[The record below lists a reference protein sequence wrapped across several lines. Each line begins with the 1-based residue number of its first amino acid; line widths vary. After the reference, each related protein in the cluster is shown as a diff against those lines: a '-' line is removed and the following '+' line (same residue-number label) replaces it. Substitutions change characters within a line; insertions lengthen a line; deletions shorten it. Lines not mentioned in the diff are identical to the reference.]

1 MNFRFVRP
9 KNMGI
14 TRLKNIAVEQLVA
27 YIDWKFFFRTWRL
40 VGNYSGIETLCD
52 CTACCEKWLLQ
63 FSENERAQAHEAL
76 HLWRDAQALLQRL
89 TAEKLVNV
97 EAAVGLFP
105 AQSDGENIT
114 LHTENGDFLL
124 PMLRQQEPND
134 EGFCLSLADFVAN
147 YDFLGAFA
155 VAVHLVGEKNN
166 NDDYDSL
173 LLQSLLDRLAE
184 AAAEFLHERVRK
196 DLWGFAADEQLS
208 VDEMKRSLFVGIRPA
223 VGYPSLPDQS
233 LLFELARVL
242 PLNDLG
248 IELTENGAMCP
259 SSSVCGL
266 IFAHPA
272 ARYFRIGRIS
282 QEQLQDYARR
292 RAMSVEELSKF
303 ISAEIID

>member
-1 MNFRFVRP
+1 MDV
-9 KNMGI
+9 
-14 TRLKNIAVEQLVA
+14 TRLRNLAVEQLVT

-40 VGNYSGIETLCD
+40 AGNYSGIESVCD
-52 CTACCEKWLLQ
+52 CSACQEKWLLQ
-63 FSENERAQAHEAL
+63 FAENERKQAREAL

-89 TAEKLVNV
+89 INEKSVKI
-97 EAAVGLFP
+97 EAAVGLFA

-114 LHTENGDFLL
+114 LHTETGDVLL
-124 PMLRQQEPND
+124 PMLRQQEPNED
-134 EGFCLSLADFVAN
+134 GFCLSLADFVAEN
-147 YDFLGAFA
+147 DFLGTFA
-155 VAVHLVGEKNN
+155 VAVHFVGDKNIG
-166 NDDYDSL
+166 DDYDAL
-173 LLQSLLDRLAE
+173 LLQLLLDRLAE

-233 LLFELARVL
+233 LVFELARVL
-242 PLNDLG
+242 PLHDLG
-248 IELTENGAMCP
+248 IELTENGAMRP

-266 IFAHPA
+266 IFAHSA

-282 QEQLQDYARR
+282 QQQLQDYARR
-292 RAMSVEELSKF
+292 RAMSAEQLQKF